1 MRIALAASEFN
12 APIPDR
18 MLEVAKARAAKLG
31 VEVVTVVR
39 VPGVWELPLAVK
51 SLLARDDVDAVVAIG
66 AVVKG
71 KTEHDEL
78 IARTV
83 ALSLMFAQVDAR
95 KPVGLGITGPGMT
108 WAQAEARIANA
119 ARAVDAAVRMA
130 EDGRPRPKG
139 KTDARRPRKGSLGSR
154 RLSARNP

>member
-1 MRIALAASEFN
+1 MLKAAE
-12 APIPDR
+12 AH
-18 MLEVAKARAAKLG
+18 AKKLG
-31 VEVVTVVR
+31 VEVVAVVR

-51 SLLARDDVDAVVAIG
+51 SLLAREDVDAVVAIG

-71 KTEHDEL
+71 GTEHDEL

-83 ALSLMFAQVDAR
+83 AIALMFAQVDAH

-130 EDGRPRPKG
+130 EHGNPRLKGRTGPRR
-139 KTDARRPRKGSLGSR
+139 ARKGSLGSR